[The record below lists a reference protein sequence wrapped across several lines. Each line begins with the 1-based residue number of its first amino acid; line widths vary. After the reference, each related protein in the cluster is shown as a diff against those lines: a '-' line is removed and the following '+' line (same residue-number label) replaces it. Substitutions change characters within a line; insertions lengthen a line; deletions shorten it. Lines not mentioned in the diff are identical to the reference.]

1 MRNAIKYFPL
11 HGRICGK
18 DLSVFDR
25 FLISVG
31 KIMETDESLKRKM
44 GKDFDSVHRDNLA
57 PLLQYIGE
65 TQTHLTGI
73 KATEA
78 EASE

>member
-1 MRNAIKYFPL
+1 
-11 HGRICGK
+11 
-18 DLSVFDR
+18 
-25 FLISVG
+25 
-31 KIMETDESLKRKM
+31 METDESLKRKM